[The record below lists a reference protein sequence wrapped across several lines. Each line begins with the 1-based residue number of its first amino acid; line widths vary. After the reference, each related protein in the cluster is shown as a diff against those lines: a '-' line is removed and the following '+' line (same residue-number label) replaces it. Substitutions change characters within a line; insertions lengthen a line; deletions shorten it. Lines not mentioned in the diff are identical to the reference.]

1 MPLTTTSTL
10 VGFPDAQST
19 GVRDGVTLKQVG
31 DMVVTTAGAVISG
44 LEIHGTLRI
53 EADNVTVRDCKIV
66 NEGGWHGILI
76 PDGNTGAVVE
86 FCDIIGPV
94 NGISGTGTFR
104 FNDFSSNDNG
114 INVYGPSL
122 IVDNYIHDMNGG
134 ADAHYDGIEINGGGG
149 TTIRHNTIINDHSQ
163 TSAVMIDNYFGAV
176 PGIIIDNNYL
186 AGGGYTIYSDGRF
199 SSTDPIT
206 GVQISNNYLGQ
217 GYWGYY
223 AFWDN
228 SPLVSGNHELGRTW
242 PTPVSDGSTPPPE
255 PTSTILSFSSD
266 SGVLGDGI
274 TNDNTLTFSGT
285 AAANSTVMV
294 FDGTTQLGA
303 VTANGSGAWSYTT
316 DTLSEAAHSFTAK
329 ATDAAGNTSAA
340 SSVMSITVDGIAPTK
355 PVIASFSTDTGTV
368 GDGITNDPTLTLTG
382 TAEANSSVAVYDGG
396 ALLGTAAA
404 TGGGSWSY
412 TTGTLSDGTHSFKAN
427 ATDAAG
433 NTSVASAEL
442 AVTVD
447 TVAGSPEPT
456 PITGTSGND
465 VLMGTIGADIL
476 IGYVGDDTYRVNS
489 TGDKVVELANEGIDK
504 VESTIS
510 YTLSGN
516 VENLQLMGDAKISGA
531 GNDLDNTIIGND
543 VSNSIEGNAGNDTL
557 NGWGDKDTFFGGS
570 GNDVFQFSSQFSADG
585 DKVMDF
591 IHGVDKLDFSKI
603 DANAYRSGDQAF
615 IFDGYGSSGSNRHLW
630 VVEDQ
635 AAGVT
640 HLYGKT
646 GDFEFHVDLQ
656 GVHLGLTTSDFI
668 L

>member
-44 LEIHGTLRI
+44 LEVHGTLRI

-122 IVDNYIHDMNGG
+122 IVDNYIHDMSGG

-206 GVQISNNYLGQ
+206 GVQITNNYLGQ

-242 PTPVSDGSTPPPE
+242 PTPVSDGSTPSPE

-266 SGVLGDGI
+266 SGVLGDDI
-274 TNDNTLTFSGT
+274 TNDNTLILSGT
-285 AAANSTVMV
+285 ATANSSVKV
-294 FDGTTQLGA
+294 FDETMQLGT
-303 VTANGSGAWSYTT
+303 VTATGSGAWSFATAVLA
-316 DTLSEAAHSFTAK
+316 DGSHSFTAT
-329 ATDAAGNTSAA
+329 ATSGSTTSPASAA
-340 SSVMSITVDGIAPTK
+340 LSVSVDTVAPNAPT
-355 PVIASFSTDTGTV
+355 VSSFSSDTGTV
-368 GDGITNDPTLTLTG
+368 GDGITSDNTLTLTG
-382 TAEANSSVAVYDGG
+382 TAEANSSVAVYDGERCSARRRRPEAEAG
-396 ALLGTAAA
+396 AIRLGHCRMVPTASKLMPLMQQVIPVWLRR
-404 TGGGSWSY
+404 SWQS
-412 TTGTLSDGTHSFKAN
+412 
-427 ATDAAG
+427 
-433 NTSVASAEL
+433 
-442 AVTVD
+442 
-447 TVAGSPEPT
+447 
-456 PITGTSGND
+456 
-465 VLMGTIGADIL
+465 
-476 IGYVGDDTYRVNS
+476 R
-489 TGDKVVELANEGIDK
+489 
-504 VESTIS
+504 
-510 YTLSGN
+510 
-516 VENLQLMGDAKISGA
+516 
-531 GNDLDNTIIGND
+531 
-543 VSNSIEGNAGNDTL
+543 
-557 NGWGDKDTFFGGS
+557 
-570 GNDVFQFSSQFSADG
+570 
-585 DKVMDF
+585 
-591 IHGVDKLDFSKI
+591 
-603 DANAYRSGDQAF
+603 
-615 IFDGYGSSGSNRHLW
+615 
-630 VVEDQ
+630 
-635 AAGVT
+635 
-640 HLYGKT
+640 
-646 GDFEFHVDLQ
+646 
-656 GVHLGLTTSDFI
+656 
-668 L
+668 